1 MVYKHLCCKVS
12 CTLSD
17 IDSQNRFFFSS
28 KICIEGLMLEQKPT
42 KIKTNKIE
50 KY

>member
-12 CTLSD
+12 CTLSN
-17 IDSQNRFFFSS
+17 IDSQNSFFSS